1 MTKVTACA
9 TVVATRALTNLKQIS
24 KSGLSEKDEERL
36 SFVIKDLTLQ
46 KTGLEHELN
55 IVKIVEKRGFS
66 FIKYFEANNDLP
78 KEDQRR
84 MDFAAQQKR
93 LEEKEK
99 PKKSEPT
106 QNVQRGGFRGRG
118 GRGAFRGGFRQDK
131 APPPAD
137 ESDQPK
143 KMF

>member
-1 MTKVTACA
+1 MAKGYVSACSAKINGRSSFNTHRVTKVTACA

-66 FIKYFEANNDLP
+66 FTFSVLI
-78 KEDQRR
+78 RR
-84 MDFAAQQKR
+84 
-93 LEEKEK
+93 
-99 PKKSEPT
+99 
-106 QNVQRGGFRGRG
+106 
-118 GRGAFRGGFRQDK
+118 
-131 APPPAD
+131 
-137 ESDQPK
+137 
-143 KMF
+143 